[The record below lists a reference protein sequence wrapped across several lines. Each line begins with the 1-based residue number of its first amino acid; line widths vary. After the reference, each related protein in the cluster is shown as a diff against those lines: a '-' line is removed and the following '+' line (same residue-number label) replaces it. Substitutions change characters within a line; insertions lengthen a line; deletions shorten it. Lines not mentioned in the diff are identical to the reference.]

1 MPLYRRLPKRGFT
14 SLARRYVEVVRL
26 ADLQRLGVDEI
37 DLAVLKQ
44 RASSR
49 RWRWTHAS

>member
-26 ADLQRLGVDEI
+26 AI
-37 DLAVLKQ
+37 CS
-44 RASSR
+44 ASHRRDRSR
-49 RWRWTHAS
+49 RPEAGGIVSSLALDDAS